1 MELSGRV
8 NGLGMELLNQSNYK
22 SYKKWK
28 QVNAK
33 AEFIVKRTI
42 SSDLFDHII
51 KSKSAHEIWRTL
63 DHLFNKK
70 NEARLQ
76 ILENELANTTQGN
89 LFIVEYFLK
98 IKNLYSEISLLNREE
113 AILEARMRR
122 IFIRGLKPEYIP
134 FLTSIQGWAQQPIL
148 EEFKNLVSSLELV
161 AKQLAS
167 VFVKNKEEDALA
179 ADKRNIKRKIGDMP

>member
-1 MELSGRV
+1 M
-8 NGLGMELLNQSNYK
+8 
-22 SYKKWK
+22 
-28 QVNAK
+28 
-33 AEFIVKRTI
+33 
-42 SSDLFDHII
+42 
-51 KSKSAHEIWRTL
+51 
-63 DHLFNKK
+63 FNKK

-76 ILENELANTTQGN
+76 ILENELANTTQGK
-89 LFIVEYFLK
+89 LFMVEYFLK
-98 IKNLYSEISLLNREE
+98 IKNLYSEISLLNREK
-113 AILEARMRR
+113 AIPEARMRR
-122 IFIRGLKPEYIP
+122 IVIRGLKPEYIP